1 MFNDK
6 LKSLRKDHSLSQEDL
21 AEKLAV
27 SRQTISKYELGDATP
42 DLKRLSEL
50 AELFNVSYDYL
61 LGDTA
66 KNEEKQAL
74 NSVTNKIT
82 IKSSDSTT
90 MANYYKFKTGK
101 VFKPKKHQPYGSLIG
116 VYKETFWGES
126 SDVLG
131 YYASKEAINK
141 ELEAIFSAL
150 SKGISTYELQ
160 FNVEVDSRLS
170 IID

>member
-1 MFNDK
+1 MFNEK
-6 LKSLRKDHSLSQEDL
+6 LKTLRKEHALSQEEL

-42 DLKRLSEL
+42 DLKKLSEL
-50 AELFNVSYDYL
+50 AKFFDVSYNYL
-61 LGDTA
+61 LGDA
-66 KNEEKQAL
+66 AVNEEKQSL
-74 NSVTNKIT
+74 GSVTNKIT

-116 VYKETFWGES
+116 VYKENFWGES

-131 YYASKEAINK
+131 YYASKEAIDK
-141 ELEAIFSAL
+141 ELEAILSAL
-150 SKGISTYELQ
+150 SKGAAIYELQ
-160 FNVEVDSRLS
+160 FNVKVDSRLS
-170 IID
+170 IVD